1 MAITRKGVGIVALA
15 GALLLSGCTASPA
28 STGELTLAQTKSPV
42 QLLRNDAI
50 DRVEK
55 RFIAEVLPTTD
66 GSEAC
71 LEAGGNAEGLI
82 RQWKS
87 SVEIVLAADADVA
100 YVSERLVQGFT
111 AKGWDDEA
119 ISDHGPFWLTKLT
132 STRSVAAVEIGWE
145 EHDDGSLIKISST
158 GPCVM
163 TGGPDSDEVVNLE
176 S

>member
-1 MAITRKGVGIVALA
+1 MAVTGKQAGIVALA
-15 GALLLSGCTASPA
+15 IALVLTGCTASPK
-28 STGELTLAQTKSPV
+28 STNELTLADTKSPV

-71 LEAGGNAEGLI
+71 LDVGDNTGGLI

-87 SVEIVLAADADVA
+87 GVEIVLATDADVS

-132 STRSVAAVEIGWE
+132 SSRSVASVEIGWE
-145 EHDDGSLIKISST
+145 EHADGSLIKITTT
-158 GPCVM
+158 GPCVT

>member
-1 MAITRKGVGIVALA
+1 MAITRKRAGIVALA
-15 GALLLSGCTASPA
+15 ITILLAGCAATPKGAS
-28 STGELTLAQTKSPV
+28 ELTLADTKSPV

-50 DRVEK
+50 DRVEQ

-71 LEAGGNAEGLI
+71 LDAGENAGGLI

-87 SVEIVLAADADVA
+87 GAEIVLAKDADVS

-145 EHDDGSLIKISST
+145 EHPDGSVIKITTT
-158 GPCVM
+158 GPCVA